1 LKTKKAGFRPAF
13 FYAQWEIYAKK
24 EVAPGP
30 LLSSI
35 IVNKLKSELKFK
47 VAILVTF
54 KFRHFELCLGG
65 CLQNRH
71 KELLELLD
79 RSGDSLYTLLTRLT
93 LREDTAEELMQEL
106 FIKLSNSKGFA
117 RCTNRDAYARRAAI
131 NLAFDRR
138 RKFRQK
144 LQFHPQLCEPVSS
157 EGSPLGKLI
166 RSEELEG
173 MLDAIGRLNKSSR
186 QAVVMRY
193 IQQQSYEDIAEQM
206 EKTPHHVR
214 AICSRAVNRLRDMF
228 GTNRQDKSVK
238 EIKNAEER

>member
-1 LKTKKAGFRPAF
+1 M
-13 FYAQWEIYAKK
+13 
-24 EVAPGP
+24 
-30 LLSSI
+30 
-35 IVNKLKSELKFK
+35 
-47 VAILVTF
+47 
-54 KFRHFELCLGG
+54 
-65 CLQNRH
+65 QNRH
-71 KELLELLD
+71 KELLELLS

-106 FIKLSNSKGFA
+106 FIKLSNSRGFA
-117 RCTNRDAYARRAAI
+117 GCTNRDAYARRAAI

-144 LQFHPQLCEPVSS
+144 LQLHPELCEPVSS
-157 EGSPLGKLI
+157 EGSPLGELI
-166 RSEELEG
+166 RSEELEE

-214 AICSRAVNRLRDMF
+214 AICSRAVNRLRDML
-228 GTNRQDKSVK
+228 GTNQRDKSVK